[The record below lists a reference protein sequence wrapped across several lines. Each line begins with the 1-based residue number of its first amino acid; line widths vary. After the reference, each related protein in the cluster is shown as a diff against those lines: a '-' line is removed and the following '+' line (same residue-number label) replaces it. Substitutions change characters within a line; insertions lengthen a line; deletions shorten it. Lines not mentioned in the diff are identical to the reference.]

1 MYAIRSYYDV
11 ASRNAKAQCDMG
23 KGVGET
29 GFAVYLDF
37 KDAIKRD
44 GKDVIA
50 QKYGNLFQIVITSYS
65 IHYTKLYEDSVAK
78 DAVLCVVG

>member
-1 MYAIRSYYDV
+1 
-11 ASRNAKAQCDMG
+11 MG

-50 QKYGNLFQIVITSYS
+50 QKYGNLFQMYEKITASNP
-65 IHYTKLYEDSVAK
+65 YEDTHDDLPGIS
-78 DAVLCVVG
+78 LCHGRSLGGLQPDEHLAGAFCSG